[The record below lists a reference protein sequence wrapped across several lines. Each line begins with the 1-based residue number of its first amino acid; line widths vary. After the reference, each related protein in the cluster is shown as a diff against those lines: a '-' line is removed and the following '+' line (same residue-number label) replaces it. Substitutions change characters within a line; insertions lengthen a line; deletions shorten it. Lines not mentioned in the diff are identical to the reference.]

1 MKTMA
6 SWLLIGLLLAGVATG
21 LQGDVKPGE
30 PSHLLTAI
38 SPRKM
43 ADTLHAVIAS
53 YREVYAREL
62 VQGLAMEEGV
72 VAVSADW
79 RRDRCLPVHAQLLRM
94 ASQNI
99 QRHGAEFSFVLRS
112 LWPIDPANG
121 PQTRIEQVGLEFIAQ
136 HPETNYY
143 SEEMLGGRRYF
154 TAVYPDR
161 AILASCVECHN
172 RHPSSPRRDFTLEDV
187 MGGIVVR
194 VPLEF

>member
-6 SWLLIGLLLAGVATG
+6 SSLWIGLLLAGAAAG
-21 LQGDVKPGE
+21 LLGDGRQGE

-62 VQGLAMEEGV
+62 VQGLALEEGI
-72 VAVSADW
+72 VAVSEDW
-79 RRDRCLPVHAQLLRM
+79 RRERCLPVHAQLLRM

-112 LWPIDPANG
+112 LWPMDPANG
-121 PQTRIEQVGLEFIAQ
+121 PQTRIEQAGLEFVAR

-161 AILASCVECHN
+161 AIFASCVECHN
-172 RHPSSPRRDFTLEDV
+172 RHPSSPRRDFALDDV